1 MEDPVSTTR
10 ASERPGADQAPEGP
24 NRVLAV
30 DDDPGIRHVVKELLR
45 PHGFEVLSVG
55 TGREALIELRRGFRG
70 VVVLD
75 VRLPDLQGP
84 DVFQAMRKFAPENP
98 VIFLTGFGSADL
110 ALDSIRRGAFEFLD
124 KDSLGNRLVGTVRNA
139 FARLE
144 SEAPPKPEEPA
155 GPAHFPEIITGS
167 PQMAAV
173 FRTLNNAI
181 ASNVTVLISGESGTG
196 KELIARAIHSHGTRA
211 TGPFV
216 AINCAGIPENL
227 LEAEIF
233 GYERGAFTGAHS
245 RKPGKFELA
254 DGGTLMLDEIGEMH
268 PSLQAKLLRLIQDG
282 EYQRLGG
289 TETLHADVR
298 VLSATHRDLEAEV
311 KAGRFR
317 EDLYFR
323 LAVFTV
329 YIPPLRERVG
339 DVPLLVDSFVE
350 RFAERE
356 GKQIEGVDRTAMEL
370 LKSYTY
376 PGNVRELENVLSYAV
391 VSAKGPVLAIV
402 DLPPNFLHA
411 VSVHRR
417 EHVRRPVGALPGPPV
432 VYIPKD
438 GKGGADQGATVPV
451 PPEGSRVAHRRLTPA
466 SLPAF
471 VGPVR
476 PGPIL
481 PPARPADTP
490 FPTLGELEKKHI
502 RAAMERA
509 DGNKTEAARLLGIS
523 RVTLYRKLK
532 DLDLGG

>member
-1 MEDPVSTTR
+1 
-10 ASERPGADQAPEGP
+10 
-24 NRVLAV
+24 
-30 DDDPGIRHVVKELLR
+30 VVKELLR

-268 PSLQAKLLRLIQDG
+268 PSLQAKMLRLIQDG